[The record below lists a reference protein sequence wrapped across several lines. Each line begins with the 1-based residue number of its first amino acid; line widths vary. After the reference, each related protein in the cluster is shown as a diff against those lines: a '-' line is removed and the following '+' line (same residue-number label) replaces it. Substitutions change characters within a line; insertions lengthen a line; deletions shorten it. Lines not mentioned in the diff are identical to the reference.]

1 MRVSIKSIQAFE
13 AAARLGSFALAADEL
28 AVTPSAIS
36 HQVRL
41 LEDQIGIMLFH
52 RVHRSVML
60 TDVGRQYAAEVI
72 PAFAQLD
79 AATRLATSTGGT
91 TTLTIHSTP
100 SIATQW
106 LMRRLSAY
114 KEAHPEID
122 LRLAALPEDGVAMA
136 VAQPPDLVLL
146 DIQLPG
152 IDGYEVLR
160 RLRQHPPL
168 AGTPVIAVSAN
179 ALPSDVAQA
188 HEAGFSPWQVRAVA
202 TQTLRE
208 ARNRDAFLVR
218 AEAALGH
225 PVEVISGRE
234 EARLIYAGVS
244 FLQPGPAERL
254 VIDIG
259 GRSTEMILGQ
269 GRQVRV
275 AESFKVGSVSLSMRF
290 FGDGRLTACKPI
302 SDDDTKPIAPPKS
315 ATSTAASAID
325 FLYSRRCNFDSQ

>member
-122 LRLAALPEDGVAMA
+122 LRLQSSVERI
-136 VAQPPDLVLL
+136 DLGQGIV
-146 DIQLPG
+146 DID
-152 IDGYEVLR
+152 IRY
-160 RLRQHPPL
+160 
-168 AGTPVIAVSAN
+168 N
-179 ALPSDVAQA
+179 
-188 HEAGFSPWQVRAVA
+188 
-202 TQTLRE
+202 
-208 ARNRDAFLVR
+208 
-218 AEAALGH
+218 
-225 PVEVISGRE
+225 
-234 EARLIYAGVS
+234 
-244 FLQPGPAERL
+244 PGPAPAGSVMIPFPDDVIVPMCSPRL
-254 VIDIG
+254 ACGMKPTRRPEDLADQTLIHGQITIIG
-259 GRSTEMILGQ
+259 WRDWSRRNRRAKLDLTRGPSFDRSFMAICAAVDGLGVCLDSMLLAEQ
-269 GRQVRV
+269 ELRAGKLIVLFPETAISVRGHGFV
-275 AESFKVGSVSLSMRF
+275 TLRSKAESPKVRAFRDWLF
-290 FGDGRLTACKPI
+290 AELEK
-302 SDDDTKPIAPPKS
+302 TKSWWIKIIETETGP
-315 ATSTAASAID
+315 
-325 FLYSRRCNFDSQ
+325 C

>member
-1 MRVSIKSIQAFE
+1 MHMRVSIKSIQAFE

-41 LEDQIGIMLFH
+41 LEDQIGVMLFH

-122 LRLAALPEDGVAMA
+122 LRLQSSVE
-136 VAQPPDLVLL
+136 QIDLGRGIV
-146 DIQLPG
+146 DID
-152 IDGYEVLR
+152 IRY
-160 RLRQHPPL
+160 
-168 AGTPVIAVSAN
+168 N
-179 ALPSDVAQA
+179 
-188 HEAGFSPWQVRAVA
+188 
-202 TQTLRE
+202 
-208 ARNRDAFLVR
+208 
-218 AEAALGH
+218 
-225 PVEVISGRE
+225 
-234 EARLIYAGVS
+234 
-244 FLQPGPAERL
+244 PGPAP
-254 VIDIG
+254 
-259 GRSTEMILGQ
+259 
-269 GRQVRV
+269 
-275 AESFKVGSVSLSMRF
+275 AGSVMLPFPDDVIVPMCSP
-290 FGDGRLTACKPI
+290 RLARG
-302 SDDDTKPIAPPKS
+302 TKPIRRPEDLAGQ
-315 ATSTAASAID
+315 TLIHGQITIIGWRD
-325 FLYSRRCNFDSQ
+325 WSRRNRKAKLDLTRGPSFDRSFMAICAAADGLGVCLDSMLLAEQELRAGKLIVLFPETAISVRGHGFVTLRSKAGSPKVRAFRDWLFTELEKTKFWWIKIIETENSL